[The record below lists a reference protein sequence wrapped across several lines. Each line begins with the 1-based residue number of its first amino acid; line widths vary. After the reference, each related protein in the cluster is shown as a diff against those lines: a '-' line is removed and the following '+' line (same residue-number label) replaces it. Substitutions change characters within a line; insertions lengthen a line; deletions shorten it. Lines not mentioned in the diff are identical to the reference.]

1 MFNHHRPN
9 FCKLLTSETFGHSQI
24 DRVQPIL
31 GYLVSMLNVNMWRLG
46 SFSTEEEKP
55 ETVQ

>member
-1 MFNHHRPN
+1 
-9 FCKLLTSETFGHSQI
+9 LTSETFGHSQI